1 MDDRENISREELLA
15 RIKAAVL
22 AVAPDA
28 EVSLYGSRARGD
40 AHEESDWDILV
51 LISQNPT
58 DEVKSTIRYPLYEIE
73 WETGQVISAKIYSKE
88 EWERKDRRFVPFRR
102 NARAEGIRL

>member
-1 MDDRENISREELLA
+1 MDGSERISRQELLS

-40 AHEESDWDILV
+40 AREESDWDILV
-51 LISQNPT
+51 LIPQNPT
-58 DEVKSTIRYPLYEIE
+58 DEIKSAIRHPLYEIE

-88 EWERKDRRFVPFRR
+88 EWEREDRLFIPFRQ
-102 NARAEGIRL
+102 NVRAEAVRL